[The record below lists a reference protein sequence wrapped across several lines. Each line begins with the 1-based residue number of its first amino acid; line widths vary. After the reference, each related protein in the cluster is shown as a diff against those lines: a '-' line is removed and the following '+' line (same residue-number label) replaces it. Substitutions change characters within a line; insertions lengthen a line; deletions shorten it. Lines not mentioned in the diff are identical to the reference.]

1 MKKIYLFLLL
11 TCLISSA
18 QTVVFNQPVTGTSG
32 IVSTVLSD
40 GNAVY
45 SADDFLVTETTKLT
59 KLTVRGF
66 QTQGNFLSFYQGLK
80 MAIYSNSVTNTPS
93 GIPGQA
99 NGNIIVELDIAGLNP
114 NVNVF
119 QDEEGAVTI
128 EVDFLTAFNSDI
140 IIQPE
145 TTYWLIIAPKLNL
158 TAYSAGS
165 RFNWYAG
172 TGVPGINY
180 SAKLVDPLNAFGAGA
195 TNWTSISTLTNDA
208 IFNSLSF
215 TFEGETVLSVAPQ
228 ELSSIDVY
236 PNPSTDIVT
245 ITPSN
250 NTFENLSFQV
260 YDINGRKVLE
270 TKDPTINVQNLNTGV
285 YMVHVFSDKTKIG
298 IQKIVKK

>member
-1 MKKIYLFLLL
+1 
-11 TCLISSA
+11 
-18 QTVVFNQPVTGTSG
+18 
-32 IVSTVLSD
+32 
-40 GNAVY
+40 
-45 SADDFLVTETTKLT
+45 
-59 KLTVRGF
+59 
-66 QTQGNFLSFYQGLK
+66 
-80 MAIYSNSVTNTPS
+80 
-93 GIPGQA
+93 
-99 NGNIIVELDIAGLNP
+99 
-114 NVNVF
+114 
-119 QDEEGAVTI
+119 
-128 EVDFLTAFNSDI
+128 
-140 IIQPE
+140 
-145 TTYWLIIAPKLNL
+145 
-158 TAYSAGS
+158 
-165 RFNWYAG
+165 
-172 TGVPGINY
+172 
-180 SAKLVDPLNAFGAGA
+180 VDPLNAFGAGA